1 MDTEQP
7 EKNLNLKKCN
17 LLITNNLSSKIKFL
31 LFLIIVSVL
40 VSCSNNDIT
49 SKNFKLKQGD
59 LLFQDLDCGP
69 LCDAIEKVTKG
80 YKNAN
85 FSHVGLVAKT
95 NENGLCV
102 IEAISKGVS
111 LTPIDTFLNRSFDSN
126 KKPKVVVGRLKPKY
140 EKTINIAIEKAM
152 KLKGKPYDDIFIIND
167 STYYCSELIYEIFS
181 YNNEPIFKLNP
192 MTYKNP
198 ETNKTFIVWQ
208 KYYNKLKV
216 EIPEGKPG
224 INPGSISRSNA
235 INIVHVYGYPSGWGK

>member
-1 MDTEQP
+1 M
-7 EKNLNLKKCN
+7 
-17 LLITNNLSSKIKFL
+17 LIHRRIKNNLSKINFL
-31 LFLIIVSVL
+31 LFLIIVLIL

-69 LCDAIEKVTKG
+69 LCNAIEKVTQG

-85 FSHVGLVAKT
+85 FSHVGLVAKN

-126 KKPKVVVGRLKPKY
+126 KRPKVVVGRLKPKY
-140 EKTINIAIEKAM
+140 EKTINIAIKKAM
-152 KLKGKPYDDIFIIND
+152 KLKGKPYDNIFIIDD
-167 STYYCSELIYEIFS
+167 STYYCSELIYEIFL

-192 MTYKNP
+192 MTFKDM
-198 ETNKTFIVWQ
+198 ETNKTFPAWQ
-208 KYYNKLKV
+208 KYYKKLKV
-216 EIPEGKPG
+216 NIPEGKMG
-224 INPGSISRSNA
+224 INPGSISRSKA
-235 INIVHVYGYPSGWGK
+235 INIVHVYGYPSGWVK